1 MPNARSKSKKTDRRI
16 VEKPKPKLL
25 SAEQTEEKQEAIED
39 FEKDMSDLFENFLNS
54 PPSSP
59 EPLTLDDL
67 RPPSP
72 EMKVSSPEM
81 KQVPSTNPFL
91 PESRL
96 QANPFLPES
105 RLQPNITQ
113 RRKSKSH
120 KSKSHR
126 SIRVIPEEKYISI
139 LIIGHGSV
147 IGSEELFF
155 RSKPDCVTKYIVPFG
170 NNVYLSPYTDN
181 RGLDVLGNELDF
193 TGATKEEFTEYM
205 NNLSDAVI
213 NNIYDQKRKTIIN
226 NEPID
231 YARVKTVNSVMQL
244 NKLYTF
250 YDDDPNDVNDPFN
263 TYGVYI
269 LQNNMGIPIKTKIR
283 NLLQP
288 NSSYKEI
295 IRAITKNYDLGEK
308 SLIYTIDTTCNP
320 VLYEGQK
327 QSAQAPRML
336 RANAREI
343 DSLVDGVIRGN
354 PNTKLILPFL
364 YRLNGGAKR
373 KYTRKIKK

>member
-1 MPNARSKSKKTDRRI
+1 MSKSNAKSKKTGRRF
-16 VEKPKPKLL
+16 VGKPKTELEPDLL
-25 SAEQTEEKQEAIED
+25 TAEQTEKKQEAIED
-39 FEKDMSDLFENFLNS
+39 FEKDMSDLFEDFLNS

-72 EMKVSSPEM
+72 EMQVSSPVI
-81 KQVPSTNPFL
+81 QQIPAPLT
-91 PESRL
+91 
-96 QANPFLPES
+96 FLPES

-193 TGATKEEFTEYM
+193 TDATKEEFTEYM